1 MSGGPHG
8 PKEAGNSFILD
19 FYCQHLRRLLFVF
32 CLGALTGPGE
42 FCQILRLYYVKVN
55 MFEKIKFFPLYGGKL
70 VPVPNWYR
78 CQIDPF
84 YTLGAKLVRCQIGT
98 GAKLTPLHSWCQIGT
113 GAKLT
118 LLHSWCQID
127 LLTLLVPNWLRC
139 QIGTGAKL
147 SSNRFGGWVLVNDP
161 DEQFVTRPKT
171 ATGHFALLSL
181 AFWLHRGSPSLRLA
195 ISQIFIKEKSSKMQY
210 ICPFAS

>member
-19 FYCQHLRRLLFVF
+19 FYCQHLRRLLFVL

-55 MFEKIKFFPLYGGKL
+55 MLEKIKFFPLYGGKL

-139 QIGTGAKL
+139 QIGAGAKL
-147 SSNRFGGWVLVNDP
+147 SSNLCVN
-161 DEQFVTRPKT
+161 
-171 ATGHFALLSL
+171 ATVIRWCVS
-181 AFWLHRGSPSLRLA
+181 RG
-195 ISQIFIKEKSSKMQY
+195 
-210 ICPFAS
+210 